1 MSNFVRP
8 YQCKGIANNGQVLI
22 KDIDTSEG
30 RIQGYFAVFGN
41 VDSDGDMI
49 MPGAFKKSLQ
59 ENISRVKHLLQHDPS
74 KPLSSSKSGLKI
86 KEDSTGLYFDST
98 ITKTSWGKDTLLLY
112 MDGVVDEHSIGYEV
126 IKSRDSDNETVER
139 WGKKVPVKEL
149 HQLKLWEGSTVTW
162 GANEQALATGIK
174 SMTKEQMI
182 DRSSLI
188 AKALRNGK
196 YENEEVFDLLDIYLK
211 QLQTSIINIS
221 PNSTAADEESPQ
233 PLEKD
238 EDLLLLDLSLETTL
252 FKFKSF

>member
-1 MSNFVRP
+1 MSTSVRP
-8 YQCKGIANNGQVLI
+8 YLCKGIANNGQVLI

-41 VDSDGDMI
+41 IDSDGDMI

-59 ENISRVKHLLQHDPS
+59 ESIGRVKHLLQHDPS
-74 KPLSSSKSGLKI
+74 KPLSSTKSGLKI
-86 KEDSTGLYFDST
+86 LEDSTGLYFDST

-112 MDGVVDEHSIGYEV
+112 MDGVIDEHSIGYEV
-126 IKSRDSDNETVER
+126 IKNHKAASYN
-139 WGKKVPVKEL
+139 EL

-174 SMTKEQMI
+174 SMSKEQMI

-196 YENEEVFDLLDIYLK
+196 YENDEVFDLLDIYLK
-211 QLQTSIINIS
+211 QLQTSILNIS
-221 PNSTAADEESPQ
+221 TKSTAAGEEPPQ
-233 PLEKD
+233 PLEND
-238 EDLLLLDLSLETTL
+238 EDLLLLDLQLETTL
-252 FKFKSF
+252 FKFKSFN

>member
-59 ENISRVKHLLQHDPS
+59 ENITRVKHLLQHDPS
-74 KPLSSSKSGLKI
+74 KPLSSAKSGLKI
-86 KEDSTGLYFDST
+86 REDSTGLYFDST

-126 IKSRDSDNETVER
+126 IKNNKASNYNE
-139 WGKKVPVKEL
+139 L
-149 HQLKLWEGSTVTW
+149 LQLKLWEGSTVTW
-162 GANEQALATGIK
+162 GANEKALATGIK

-182 DRSSLI
+182 DRSSVI
-188 AKALRNGK
+188 AKTLRNGK

-211 QLQTSIINIS
+211 QLQTSILNIS
-221 PNSTAADEESPQ
+221 TNSTAAADEAPQ
-233 PLEKD
+233 PLGKD

-252 FKFKSF
+252 FKIKSF

>member
-49 MPGAFKKSLQ
+49 MPGAFKRSLS
-59 ENISRVKHLLQHDPS
+59 NNMARVKHLLQHDPS
-74 KPLSSSKSGLKI
+74 KPLSSAKSGLKI
-86 KEDSTGLYFDST
+86 REDSTGLYFDST

-126 IKSRDSDNETVER
+126 LKDQKASSY
-139 WGKKVPVKEL
+139 KEL
-149 HQLKLWEGSTVTW
+149 HELKLWEGSTVTW

-182 DRSSLI
+182 DRSSVI

-211 QLQTSIINIS
+211 QLQTSILNIS
-221 PNSTAADEESPQ
+221 SNSTPLGEEPQDSLGNEDES
-233 PLEKD
+233 LF
-238 EDLLLLDLSLETTL
+238 LLKTSLQKTLLTL
-252 FKFKSF
+252 KIA

>member
-22 KDIDTSEG
+22 KDIDTAEG
-30 RIQGYFAVFGN
+30 RIQGYFAIFGN

-59 ENISRVKHLLQHDPS
+59 ENMQRVKHLLQHDPS
-74 KPLSSSKSGLKI
+74 KPLSSIKSGLKI
-86 KEDSTGLYFDST
+86 KEDTTGLYFDST

-126 IKSRDSDNETVER
+126 IRESKASNY
-139 WGKKVPVKEL
+139 KEL
-149 HQLKLWEGSTVTW
+149 HQLKLWEGSTVTFA
-162 GANEQALATGIK
+162 ANPEARVTGIK
-174 SMTKEQMI
+174 SMTREQMI
-182 DRSSLI
+182 DRSSIL

-211 QLQTSIINIS
+211 QLQTSIINI
-221 PNSTAADEESPQ
+221 PTNSTAADEESPQ